1 MPETTCP
8 MCGRPAKIV
17 GRTTLHYEP
26 LEAGPAS
33 PISFTTG
40 DITTRDT
47 TGQMTVSIPFRG
59 FVSSDADEAGRAI
72 LTESVRVHA
81 AVDVS

>member
-1 MPETTCP
+1 MERCP
-8 MCGRPAKIV
+8 MTETVDGRNYLPM
-17 GRTTLHYEP
+17 
-26 LEAGPAS
+26 AS
-33 PISFTTG
+33 
-40 DITTRDT
+40 DT